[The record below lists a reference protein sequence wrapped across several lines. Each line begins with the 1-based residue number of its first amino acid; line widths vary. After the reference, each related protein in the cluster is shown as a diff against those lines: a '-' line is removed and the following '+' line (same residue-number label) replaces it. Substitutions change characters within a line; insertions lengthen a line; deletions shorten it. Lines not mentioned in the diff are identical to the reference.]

1 MWVSNIHLRN
11 IKSFADP
18 GTIALSKGINV
29 LLGANNVGKSI
40 PIKALFMLQDATA
53 IRPADLRVGQNTGEI
68 IIDLEAILEDGYV
81 FTNIKKDSIGDAP
94 SGKID
99 IKFGYADNDINNPQ
113 IQGTVEMGGT
123 QKLSFTGGGGFISYV
138 EPNNFIYPFLS
149 KRKAV
154 GYGEQVNKAN
164 ANMVAANL
172 TNIVSKIDRIANP
185 QHPGYEAYKNACEG
199 ILGFFVSTFPSISG
213 KQAGIVVSN
222 FDGIPLEA
230 MGEGVASLVGIIV
243 DLCLAENKLFL
254 IEELENDIHPQA
266 LKRLLELIIQRSQT
280 NQFVISTH
288 SNIVTRYLGSAPEN
302 KLYYVTLEFQ
312 DRLPTSR
319 CVEVGNS
326 PDERRKVLE
335 DLGYELVDSDLAKG
349 WLFFEESSA
358 ERIIREHLIH
368 WFAPGLQGNIRTI
381 AAQGN
386 ADVEPRFN
394 DFNRLFLYLHLEGIY
409 KNRAWVI
416 IDGDRKGKK
425 IIADL
430 KHKYASRG
438 WKEEQFQIFTKEDFE
453 EYYPDDFQDQVKPI
467 LQMPSGQ
474 HKQAAKK
481 ELLEKV
487 LTYIKE
493 DEQRARAAFE
503 QSACEV
509 IELLQTIEKA
519 LCSS

>member
-11 IKSFADP
+11 IKSFADS

-40 PIKALFMLQDATA
+40 PIKALFMLQEGTA
-53 IRPADLRVGQNTGEI
+53 IRPTDLRVGQNTGEI
-68 IIDLEAILEDGYV
+68 IIDLEAILEGSYV
-81 FTNIKKDSIGDAP
+81 FTNIKKDSIGDSS

-99 IKFGYADNDINNPQ
+99 IKIGYADNDINNPQ
-113 IQGTVEMGGT
+113 IQGTVEMGGA
-123 QKLSFTGGGGFISYV
+123 QKLSFSGAGGIISYV

-154 GYGEQVNKAN
+154 GYAEQVNKAN
-164 ANMVAANL
+164 ANMVAATLN
-172 TNIVSKIDRIANP
+172 NIVSKIDRIANP
-185 QHPGYEAYKNACEG
+185 QHPGFEAYKNACEG
-199 ILGFFVSTFPSISG
+199 ILGFFVSSFPSASG

-222 FDGIPLEA
+222 FDSIPLEA
-230 MGEGVASLVGIIV
+230 MGEGVANLVGIIV

-266 LKRLLELIIQRSQT
+266 LKRLLELIIQKSQT

-312 DRLPTSR
+312 DRPPTSR

-326 PDERRKVLE
+326 PDERRRVLE
-335 DLGYELVDSDLAKG
+335 DLGYELVDYDLAKG
-349 WLFFEESSA
+349 WLFLEESSA
-358 ERIIREHLIH
+358 EKIIREYLIP

-386 ADVEPRFN
+386 TDVEPRFN
-394 DFNRLFLYLHLEGIY
+394 DFNRLFLFLHLEGIY

-416 IDGDRKGKK
+416 VDGDQKGQK
-425 IIADL
+425 IIDDL
-430 KHKYASRG
+430 KQKYTPSG
-438 WKEEQFQIFTKEDFE
+438 WKEEHFQTFSKEDFE
-453 EYYPDDFQDQVKPI
+453 EYYPADFQLEVTRVLQKPD
-467 LQMPSGQ
+467 GQ
-474 HKQAAKK
+474 HKRTEKK
-481 ELLEKV
+481 ELLYKV
-487 LTYIKE
+487 LAYIKE
-493 DEQRARAAFE
+493 DEQKAREAFE
-503 QSACEV
+503 QSAREV
-509 IELLQTIEKA
+509 IDLLQSIERV
-519 LCSS
+519 LCSV